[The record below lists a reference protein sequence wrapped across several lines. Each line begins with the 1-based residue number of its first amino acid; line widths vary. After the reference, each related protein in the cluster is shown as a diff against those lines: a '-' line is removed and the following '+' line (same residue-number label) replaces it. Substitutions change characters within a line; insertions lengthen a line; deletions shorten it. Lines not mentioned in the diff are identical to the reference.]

1 MDLRRASGVGSEL
14 ALGEV
19 TVGGRYRMKCVLQGE
34 CALPVSEF
42 LRISYRRV
50 FSIQFAQRIGGNRMF
65 TKRVVLALSCLF
77 VLLCICSPS
86 ALGQA
91 ANTGSVAGTVT
102 DQKSAAV
109 PNASV
114 ELVNTG
120 TNDTRTQATNDA
132 GYYTFVNVPPGLY
145 KVTIKKDGF
154 RSASIVLD
162 VQVGKSLTADMKLE
176 IGTMSQ
182 VVEVTAGAQVELQ
195 TQDSSVGNVLD
206 RKMLDNIPSLARDAT
221 ALLLLQP
228 LATPGFNSPG
238 SPSGMGE
245 GDNTG
250 GQIAGARSDQN
261 TFLLDGGD
269 ATDSTAGSGQYSG
282 TNFTATPRAVVPT
295 PIESLEEFRVVTT
308 NSAASFSRS
317 AGGEVQMVTRRGTN
331 QFHGAVY
338 EYLQNNVLNANTWD
352 RNSEGRAN
360 PALRD
365 NRYGG
370 RLGGPIWKDKTFF
383 FVHYEGRRFVSS
395 TDIQRRV
402 PSDLMKAGVLLFPVN
417 GATCKSSDKS
427 GCTPFNL
434 NPYDVTVNNVTY
446 PADTTGLDPRGI
458 GLNSVIKSVW
468 ALEPS
473 GNSSTCSGADG
484 VNTLCFDA
492 PVGIPLSE
500 DFGVIRVDHT
510 INSKW
515 QFSSSYRYGKT
526 TFSAPVQVDI
536 GGLLPGDKLGVPK
549 SVAQRPLAPRYLV
562 TSLTGQLTSH
572 LTSQSTFDYL
582 RHWWQWGTLH
592 PTNIP
597 GPEGGYA
604 QTNGLNASLSILG
617 EGIGT
622 GMQPINVDTQNARS
636 RTWNGKD
643 YNFGENLSWVKGSHL
658 IQFGGR
664 SEWQRFYHQRDDKVV
679 GGLTSPVFTIGRLSA
694 GSHVSGIPF
703 PTGFSGSASRW
714 RTDYAS
720 ILGIIERS
728 QELLTRASDFS
739 PNPAGV
745 PLQQHTVVDSD
756 SLYVSD
762 SWRVK
767 PSITLTLGLNWG
779 VQLPPYESSGEQ
791 TMVIDHSTGKPV
803 NFDNY
808 IATRE
813 SMALAGQLYN
823 PQLDYMPIKQ
833 AGRKYPY
840 DPDWTNFSPRV
851 AFAWNPSFSGGFLGS
866 LMGNR
871 KSVLRG
877 GYSRVYDRINGVGIV
892 MIPALGVGFGNN
904 LRCAGPQINAGV
916 VSCGTSNPS
925 NAFRIGTD
933 GTQLPLPSL
942 AAIPSG
948 QPLIPATNS
957 PYETLDFRID
967 PKRKVGYAHTFDL
980 TYQRDMGHNMLLE
993 VGYVGNYAQ
1002 KLYQGYA
1009 LQQVP
1014 YMYTLGGQTFAKGWS
1029 GVAQALIKGL
1039 PAITNV
1045 GVCGQPNVPAVGCF
1059 DLTSIPNQ
1067 PFLEA
1072 FGSANGFCTSGS
1084 CTQFFLNDFP
1094 DGLAGFTTF
1103 NYTDFWENYSPAA
1116 GGSDQT
1122 QVLDSYIIGSHGHSN
1137 YNAGFLS
1144 LRKTTSAGL
1153 TFNFNYTFS
1162 HAFDQIGQNQES
1174 LNEASDAFKLD
1185 RDYGSASFDR
1195 RHAITALLT
1204 YDLPFGSGRR
1214 YSSGSGFANKVV
1226 GGWNV
1231 SGVWSFATG
1240 LPLDVNNGTNSC
1252 QELGQGAVFG
1262 NCSAYFPIGATK
1274 YQSGSVHN
1282 NNGSL
1287 NAYANG
1293 DAIAGDP
1300 LGGFSFFAPPDPAIY
1315 GRTGRGYFRGLN
1327 RWNVDFGVSKIT
1339 KITERIS
1346 TRFDCQMTNVFNHVM
1361 FVDPTTD
1368 IGSGSFG
1375 ALNTQ
1380 YNQPRFIQ
1388 FGLRFDF

>member
-1 MDLRRASGVGSEL
+1 
-14 ALGEV
+14 
-19 TVGGRYRMKCVLQGE
+19 
-34 CALPVSEF
+34 
-42 LRISYRRV
+42 
-50 FSIQFAQRIGGNRMF
+50 MF
-65 TKRVVLALSCLF
+65 TKRVVLGCCLF
-77 VLLCICSPS
+77 ALLCIYTPY

-91 ANTGSVAGTVT
+91 ANTGTVAGTVT
-102 DQKSAAV
+102 DQKGAAV

-114 ELVNTG
+114 ELLNIGTNETRTQT
-120 TNDTRTQATNDA
+120 TNDT
-132 GYYTFVNVPPGLY
+132 GYYTFVSVSPGSY

-154 RSASIVLD
+154 RSATMGLD
-162 VQVGKSLTADMKLE
+162 VQVGKSLSADVRLE

-182 VVEVTAGAQVELQ
+182 TVEVTAGAQVELQ
-195 TQDSSVGNVLD
+195 TQDSSVGNVLE
-206 RKMLDNIPSLARDAT
+206 RKMLENIPSLARDAT

-317 AGGEVQMVTRRGTN
+317 AGGEVQMVTRRGSN
-331 QFHGAVY
+331 EFHGAVY

-352 RNSEGRAN
+352 RNSSNIKN

-365 NRYGG
+365 NRFGG
-370 RLGGPIWKDKTFF
+370 RLGGPIWKGKTFF
-383 FVHYEGRRFVSS
+383 FFHYEGRRFVSS

-402 PSDLMKAGVLLFPVN
+402 PSCDMRLGILHF
-417 GATCKSSDKS
+417 G
-427 GCTPFNL
+427 GQEYNL
-434 NPYDVTVNNVTY
+434 NPATINDCAGVPV
-446 PADTTGLDPRGI
+446 ASSGLDPRNL
-458 GLNSVIKSVW
+458 GLNPTIKAVW
-468 ALEPS
+468 ALEPA
-473 GNSSTCSGADG
+473 GNKRSCGTAVPSDG
-484 VNTLCFDA
+484 INTLCFDA
-492 PVGIPLSE
+492 PVGIPLNE
-500 DFGVIRVDHT
+500 DFGVIRVDHN
-510 INSKW
+510 ISSKW
-515 QFSSSYRYGKT
+515 QLTSSYRYGKT

-536 GGLLPGDKLGVPK
+536 GGQLPGDSLGLPK
-549 SVAQRPLAPRYLV
+549 SVAQRPLAPRYFV
-562 TSLTGQLTSH
+562 VGLTGQLTPH
-572 LTSQSTFDYL
+572 LTSQTTFDYL

-592 PTNIP
+592 PANIP
-597 GPEGGYA
+597 APEGGYA

-643 YNFGENLSWVKGSHL
+643 YNINENLSWVKGSHL
-658 IQFGGR
+658 VQFGGR

-703 PTGFSGSASRW
+703 PAGFSGSSSRW

-728 QELLTRASDFS
+728 QELLTRAPNFS
-739 PNPAGV
+739 PNPAGT
-745 PLQQHTVVDSD
+745 PLQQNTVVDSD

-762 SWRVK
+762 SWRIK
-767 PSITLTLGLNWG
+767 PSITLTVGLNWG
-779 VQLPPYESSGEQ
+779 VQLPPYESTGEQ
-791 TMVIDHSTGKPV
+791 TMVVDDSTGKV
-803 NFDNY
+803 INFDNY

-813 SMALAGQLYN
+813 SMALGGQIYN
-823 PQLDYMPIKQ
+823 PQLDYVPIKQ
-833 AGRKYPY
+833 TGRKYPY
-840 DPDWTNFSPRV
+840 DPDWTNFSPRA

-866 LMGNR
+866 LMGNH

-877 GYSRVYDRINGVGIV
+877 GFARVYDRINGVGIV

-904 LRCAGPQINAGV
+904 LRCAGPHITAGV
-916 VSCGTSNPS
+916 VSCGTSSPS
-925 NAFRIGTD
+925 NAFRMGTD
-933 GTQLPLPSL
+933 GTQIPLPSL
-942 AAIPSG
+942 ANIPSG
-948 QPLIPATNS
+948 QPLIPGFVPASNS

-967 PKRKVGYAHTFDL
+967 PKRKVGYANTFDI
-980 TYQRDMGHNMLLE
+980 TYQRDLGRNILLE
-993 VGYVGNYAQ
+993 IGYVGNYAQ

-1014 YMYTLGGQTFAKGWS
+1014 YMYTLGGQSFAKAWS
-1029 GVAQALIKGL
+1029 NVAQTLIANL
-1039 PAITNV
+1039 PAVNAGTFNTATI
-1045 GVCGQPNVPAVGCF
+1045 A
-1059 DLTSIPNQ
+1059 NQ
-1067 PFLEA
+1067 PFFEA
-1072 FGSANGFCTSGS
+1072 LGPANGLPCTPNSTTGSS
-1084 CTQFFLNDFP
+1084 CTQYFLNQFS

-1103 NYTDFWENYSPAA
+1103 NYTDFWEGSDAA
-1116 GGSDQT
+1116 GNSFVNNGGSDAN
-1122 QVLDSYIIGSHGHSN
+1122 QVLDSYIIGSHGRSN
-1137 YNAGFLS
+1137 YNAGFVS

-1153 TFNFNYTFS
+1153 TFNFNYTYS

-1185 RDYGSASFDR
+1185 RDYGSAQFDR
-1195 RHAITALLT
+1195 RHAITTLLT
-1204 YDLPFGSGRR
+1204 YDLPFGGGRR
-1214 YSSGSGFANKVV
+1214 YSTGSGVANKVV

-1240 LPLDVNNGTNSC
+1240 LPLDVINGNSC
-1252 QELGQGAVFG
+1252 QEFGQGAVFG
-1262 NCSAYFPIGATK
+1262 NCSAYFPISGTK
-1274 YQSGSVHN
+1274 YQSASVHN
-1282 NNGSL
+1282 NNGALTAYS
-1287 NAYANG
+1287 NA
-1293 DAIAGDP
+1293 DAINNDP
-1300 LGGFSFFAPPDPAIY
+1300 LGGYSFFAPPDPAIY

-1327 RWNVDFGVSKIT
+1327 RWNVDFGVSKTT
-1339 KITERIS
+1339 KITERVS

-1361 FVDPTTD
+1361 FNDPNTD
-1368 IGSGSFG
+1368 ISSGSVG
-1375 ALNTQ
+1375 VLNTQ
-1380 YNQPRFIQ
+1380 YNQPRYIQ

>member
-1 MDLRRASGVGSEL
+1 
-14 ALGEV
+14 
-19 TVGGRYRMKCVLQGE
+19 
-34 CALPVSEF
+34 
-42 LRISYRRV
+42 
-50 FSIQFAQRIGGNRMF
+50 MF
-65 TKRVVLALSCLF
+65 TKRVLLALCCLIA
-77 VLLCICSPS
+77 LLCICSPS

-91 ANTGSVAGTVT
+91 ANTGTVAGTVT
-102 DQKSAAV
+102 DQKGAAV

-114 ELVNTG
+114 GLLNTG
-120 TNDTRTQATNDA
+120 TNETRSQATNDT
-132 GYYTFVNVPPGLY
+132 GYYTFVNVAPGSY

-154 RSASIVLD
+154 RSASITLD
-162 VQVGKSLTADMKLE
+162 VQVGKSLTADVKLE

-195 TQDSSVGNVLD
+195 TQDSSVGNVLE
-206 RKMLDNIPSLARDAT
+206 RKMLENIPSLARDAT

-238 SPSGMGE
+238 SPSAMGE

-352 RNSEGRAN
+352 RNSSGIKN

-383 FVHYEGRRFVSS
+383 FAHYEGRRFVSS
-395 TDIQRRV
+395 TDIVRRV
-402 PSDLMKAGVLLFPVN
+402 PSCNMKLGILDFGGVEY
-417 GATCKSSDKS
+417 
-427 GCTPFNL
+427 NL
-434 NPYDVTVNNVTY
+434 NAATINDCSGAPVAPANCGTVAT
-446 PADTTGLDPRGI
+446 PAACDPRGL
-458 GLNSVIKSVW
+458 GLNPTIKSVW
-468 ALEPS
+468 ALEPA
-473 GNSSTCSGADG
+473 GNKTTCAGADG
-484 VNTLCFDA
+484 INTLCFDA
-492 PVGIPLSE
+492 PVGIPLNE
-500 DFGVIRVDHT
+500 DFGVIRVDHN
-510 INSKW
+510 ISSKW
-515 QFSSSYRYGKT
+515 QLTGSYRYGKT

-536 GGLLPGDKLGVPK
+536 GGLLSGDQLGSPK
-549 SVAQRPLAPRYLV
+549 SVAHRPLAPRYLV
-562 TSLTGQLTSH
+562 VGLTGQLTSH
-572 LTSQSTFDYL
+572 LTSQTTFDYL

-604 QTNGLNASLSILG
+604 QTNGLNASLSISG
-617 EGIGT
+617 EGIGANGSGPT
-622 GMQPINVDTQNARS
+622 SAGMQPINVDTQNARS

-643 YNFGENLSWVKGSHL
+643 YNINENLSWVRGSHL
-658 IQFGGR
+658 VQFGGR

-679 GGLTSPVFTIGRLSA
+679 GGLTSPVFTIGRLSS

-703 PTGFSGSASRW
+703 PVGFAGSASRW

-728 QELLTRASDFS
+728 QELLTRAPDFS
-739 PNPAGV
+739 PNTPGT

-762 SWRVK
+762 SWRIN
-767 PSITLTLGLNWG
+767 PSVTLTFGLNWG

-791 TMVIDHSTGKPV
+791 TIVIDDTTGKPV

-808 IATRE
+808 IATRK

-823 PQLDYMPIKQ
+823 PQLDYVPIKQ
-833 AGRKYPY
+833 TGRKYPY

-851 AFAWNPSFSGGFLGS
+851 AFAWNPSFSGGPLGS
-866 LMGNR
+866 LFGSR
-871 KSVLRG
+871 QSVLRG
-877 GYSRVYDRINGVGIV
+877 GYARVYDRINGVGIV
-892 MIPALGVGFGNN
+892 MIPALGIGFGNN
-904 LRCAGPQINAGV
+904 LRCVGPHNTGTAIA
-916 VSCGTSNPS
+916 CGTSNPT

-933 GTQLPLPSL
+933 GTQIPLPSL
-942 AAIPSG
+942 ANIPSG

-957 PYETLDFRID
+957 PYESLDFRID
-967 PKRKVGYAHTFDL
+967 PKRKVGYANTFDL
-980 TYQRDMGHNMLLE
+980 TYQRDLGHNMLVE

-1009 LQQVP
+1009 LQAVP
-1014 YMYTLGGQTFAKGWS
+1014 YMYTLGGQTFAKAFS
-1029 GVAQALIKGL
+1029 NIAQAIIAN
-1039 PAITNV
+1039 PSIART
-1045 GVCGQPNVPAVGCF
+1045 A
-1059 DLTSIPNQ
+1059 IPNQ
-1067 PFLEA
+1067 PFIEA
-1072 FGSANGFCTSGS
+1072 FLAGQCAGYAS
-1084 CTQFFLNDFP
+1084 CTQMVVSDPKAKGALGNLINPNAFADDLT
-1094 DGLAGFTTF
+1094 GFTTF
-1103 NYTDFWENYSPAA
+1103 NLTDFWEQFSPSA
-1116 GGSDQT
+1116 GGPDQT

-1137 YNAGFLS
+1137 YNAGFVS
-1144 LRKTTSAGL
+1144 MRKTTSAGL

-1174 LNEASDAFKLD
+1174 LNEASDAFNLD
-1185 RDYGSASFDR
+1185 RDYGSAQFDR
-1195 RHAITALLT
+1195 RHAITTLLT
-1204 YDLPFGSGRR
+1204 YDLPFGSGRH
-1214 YSSGSGFANKVV
+1214 YSSGSGFANKII

-1240 LPLDVNNGTNSC
+1240 LPLDVIDGNSC

-1262 NCSAYFPIGATK
+1262 NCSAYFPISGAK
-1274 YQSGSVHN
+1274 YQSASVHN
-1282 NNGSL
+1282 NAGALTAYS
-1287 NAYANG
+1287 NA
-1293 DAIAGDP
+1293 DAINNDP
-1300 LGGFSFFAPPDPAIY
+1300 LGGLSFFTAPDPTIY

-1327 RWNVDFGVSKIT
+1327 RWNVDFGVSKTT
-1339 KITERIS
+1339 KITERVS

-1361 FVDPTTD
+1361 FNDPSTD
-1368 IGSGSFG
+1368 ISSGSFG
-1375 ALNTQ
+1375 TLDSQ
-1380 YNQPRFIQ
+1380 YNQPRYIQ

>member
-1 MDLRRASGVGSEL
+1 M
-14 ALGEV
+14 
-19 TVGGRYRMKCVLQGE
+19 
-34 CALPVSEF
+34 
-42 LRISYRRV
+42 
-50 FSIQFAQRIGGNRMF
+50 
-65 TKRVVLALSCLF
+65 
-77 VLLCICSPS
+77 
-86 ALGQA
+86 
-91 ANTGSVAGTVT
+91 GSVAGTVT
-102 DQKSAAV
+102 DQKGAAV

-114 ELVNTG
+114 ELLNAGTNEIRTQT
-120 TNDTRTQATNDA
+120 TNDT
-132 GYYTFVNVPPGLY
+132 GYYTFVSVPPGSY

-154 RSASIVLD
+154 RSATMGLD
-162 VQVGKSLTADMKLE
+162 VQVGKSLTADVRLE
-176 IGTMSQ
+176 IGTVSQ
-182 VVEVTAGAQVELQ
+182 TVEVTAGAQVELQ
-195 TQDSSVGNVLD
+195 TQDSSVGNVLQH
-206 RKMLDNIPSLARDAT
+206 KMLENIPSLARDAT

-250 GQIAGARSDQN
+250 GQIAGSRSDQN

-317 AGGEVQMVTRRGTN
+317 AGGEVQMVTRRGSN

-352 RNSEGRAN
+352 RNSSNIKN

-402 PSDLMKAGVLLFPVN
+402 PSCDMRLGILHF
-417 GATCKSSDKS
+417 G
-427 GCTPFNL
+427 GQEYNL
-434 NPYDVTVNNVTY
+434 NPTAINDCAGVSV
-446 PADTTGLDPRGI
+446 PSSGLDPRNL
-458 GLNSVIKSVW
+458 GLNPTIKAVW
-468 ALEPS
+468 ALEPA
-473 GNSSTCSGADG
+473 GNKPSCGTAVPSDG
-484 VNTLCFDA
+484 INTLCFDA
-492 PVGIPLSE
+492 PVGIPLNE
-500 DFGVIRVDHT
+500 DFGVVRVDHN
-510 INSKW
+510 ISSKW
-515 QFSSSYRYGKT
+515 QLTGSYRYGKT

-536 GGLLPGDKLGVPK
+536 GGQLSGDTLGQPK

-572 LTSQSTFDYL
+572 LTSQTTFDYL

-597 GPEGGYA
+597 APEGGYA

-643 YNFGENLSWVKGSHL
+643 YNINENLSWVKGSHL
-658 IQFGGR
+658 VQFGGR

-679 GGLTSPVFTIGRLSA
+679 GGLTSPVFTIGRLSS

-720 ILGIIERS
+720 VLGIIERS

-739 PNPAGV
+739 PNRAGI

-762 SWRVK
+762 SWRIK
-767 PSITLTLGLNWG
+767 PSVTLTFGLNWG

-791 TMVIDHSTGKPV
+791 TIVVDDSTGKPV

-808 IATRE
+808 IATRK
-813 SMALAGQLYN
+813 SMALAGQLSN
-823 PQLDYMPIKQ
+823 PQLDYVPIKQ
-833 AGRKYPY
+833 TGRKYPY

-877 GYSRVYDRINGVGIV
+877 GFARVYDRINGVGIV

-904 LRCAGPQINAGV
+904 LRCAGPQNTGTGIACFATTGV
-916 VSCGTSNPS
+916 NSNPS

-933 GTQLPLPSL
+933 GKQIPLPSL
-942 AAIPSG
+942 ASIPPG
-948 QPLIPATNS
+948 QPLVPGTNS

-967 PKRKVGYAHTFDL
+967 PKRKVGYANTFDL
-980 TYQRDMGHNMLLE
+980 TYQRDLGHNMLLE

-1009 LQQVP
+1009 LQAVP
-1014 YMYTLGGQTFAKGWS
+1014 YMYTLGGQTFAKAWS
-1029 GVAQALIKGL
+1029 NVAQTLIANL
-1039 PAITNV
+1039 A
-1045 GVCGQPNVPAVGCF
+1045 AVNAGTF
-1059 DLTSIPNQ
+1059 NTTTIPNQ

-1072 FGSANGFCTSGS
+1072 FGASIGAPCGSS

-1103 NYTDFWENYSPAA
+1103 NYTDFWENYGGA
-1116 GGSDQT
+1116 GSDLG

-1137 YNAGFLS
+1137 YNAGFVS
-1144 LRKTTSAGL
+1144 MRKTTSAGL
-1153 TFNFNYTFS
+1153 TFNFNYTYS

-1174 LNEASDAFKLD
+1174 LNEASDAFNLD

-1195 RHAITALLT
+1195 RHAITTLVT
-1204 YDLPFGSGRR
+1204 YDLPFGGGRR
-1214 YSSGSGFANKVV
+1214 YATGSGVANKLI

-1240 LPLDVNNGTNSC
+1240 LPLDVINGNSC

-1262 NCSAYFPIGATK
+1262 NCSAYFPIGTTK
-1274 YQSGSVHN
+1274 YQSASVHN
-1282 NNGSL
+1282 NNGALTAYS
-1287 NAYANG
+1287 NA
-1293 DAIAGDP
+1293 DAINNDP
-1300 LGGFSFFAPPDPAIY
+1300 LGGYSFFAPPDPAIY

-1327 RWNVDFGVSKIT
+1327 RWNVDFGVSKTT
-1339 KITERIS
+1339 KITERVS
-1346 TRFDCQMTNVFNHVM
+1346 TRFDCQMTNIFNHVM
-1361 FVDPTTD
+1361 FSDPNTD
-1368 IGSGSFG
+1368 ISSGSVG
-1375 ALNTQ
+1375 VLNTQ
-1380 YNQPRFIQ
+1380 YNQPRYIQ

>member
-1 MDLRRASGVGSEL
+1 MRNA
-14 ALGEV
+14 
-19 TVGGRYRMKCVLQGE
+19 
-34 CALPVSEF
+34 
-42 LRISYRRV
+42 RI
-50 FSIQFAQRIGGNRMF
+50 
-65 TKRVVLALSCLF
+65 LF
-77 VLLCICSPS
+77 VVMVILVLVPRF
-86 ALGQA
+86 ARGQ
-91 ANTGSVAGTVT
+91 GSSTATVAGTVT
-102 DQKSAAV
+102 DQKGAGV
-109 PNASV
+109 PSASV
-114 ELVNTG
+114 ELINAA
-120 TNDTRTQATNDA
+120 TNATRTQTTSDM
-132 GYYTFVNVPPGLY
+132 GYYTFASVPPGDY
-145 KVTIKKDGF
+145 KVVIKKSGF
-154 RSASIVLD
+154 RTTNVGPVA
-162 VQVGKSLTADMKLE
+162 VQVGKGANVDAQLE
-176 IGTMSQ
+176 IGTISQ
-182 VVEVTAGAQVELQ
+182 VVEVTAGAAVELQ

-238 SPSGMGE
+238 SPNATGE

-269 ATDSTAGSGQYSG
+269 ATDSTAGGGQYSG
-282 TNFTATPRAVVPT
+282 GNFTATPRAVVPT

-308 NSAASFSRS
+308 NSTASFSRS

-331 QFHGAVY
+331 QYHGAVY

-352 RNSEGRAN
+352 RNSSGIPN

-370 RLGGPIWKDKTFF
+370 RIGGPIWKDKTFF

-395 TDIQRRV
+395 SDIQRRV
-402 PSDLMKAGVLLFPVN
+402 PSDLMKAGVLQFPISICDASCQANPVAN
-417 GATCKSSDKS
+417 PPVVQLNA
-427 GCTPFNL
+427 FNL
-434 NPYDVTVNNVTY
+434 NPGPVTVNGVTY
-446 PADTTGLDPRGI
+446 QPANCGTTATPASCDPRNL
-458 GLNSVIKSVW
+458 GLNPTIQSVW
-468 ALEPS
+468 ALEPA
-473 GNSSTCSGADG
+473 GNKSSCGTAVPSDG
-484 VNTLCFDA
+484 INTLCFDA
-492 PVGIPLSE
+492 PSGTPLSE
-500 DFGVIRVDHT
+500 DFGVIRLDHN
-510 INSKW
+510 ISSKW

-536 GGLLPGDKLGVPK
+536 GGQLPGDKLGVPK
-549 SVAQRPLAPRYLV
+549 SLAQRPLQPRYLV

-582 RHWWQWGTLH
+582 RHWWQWGTFH
-592 PTNIP
+592 PINIP
-597 GPEGGYA
+597 APTGGYQ
-604 QTNGLNASLSILG
+604 QTNGLNAALSILG

-643 YNFGENLSWVKGSHL
+643 YNFNENLSWIKGSHI

-679 GGLTSPVFTIGRLSA
+679 GGLTSPVFTIGRLSS

-703 PTGFSGSASRW
+703 SNVPAGGCPAGDVCSFAGSSSRW

-739 PNPAGV
+739 PNPPGTA
-745 PLQQHTVVDSD
+745 LQQHTVVDSD

-762 SWRVK
+762 SWRIK
-767 PSITLTLGLNWG
+767 PSVTLTFGLNWG

-791 TMVIDHSTGKPV
+791 TMVVDDSTGKPI

-823 PQLDYMPIKQ
+823 PQLDYVPIKQ

-851 AFAWNPSFSGGFLGS
+851 AFAWNPSYSGGLLGG
-866 LMGNR
+866 LMGNH

-877 GYSRVYDRINGVGIV
+877 GFARVYDRINGVGIV
-892 MIPALGVGFGNN
+892 MIPALGIGFGNN
-904 LRCAGPQINAGV
+904 LRCAGPLQTGTGIA
-916 VSCGTSNPS
+916 CGTSTPS

-933 GTQLPLPSL
+933 GTQLPLPGL
-942 AAIPSG
+942 ASIPSG
-948 QPLIPATNS
+948 QPLIPGTNS
-957 PYETLDFRID
+957 PFESLDFRID
-967 PKRKVGYAHTFDL
+967 PKRKVGYAHTFDV
-980 TYQRDMGHNMLLE
+980 TYQRELHGNMLLE
-993 VGYVGNYAQ
+993 IGYVGNYAQ

-1014 YMYTLGGQTFAKGWS
+1014 YMYTLGGQSLAKALS
-1029 GVAQALIKGL
+1029 NIAQAVIAN
-1039 PAITNV
+1039 PSVART
-1045 GVCGQPNVPAVGCF
+1045 A
-1059 DLTSIPNQ
+1059 IPNQ
-1067 PFLEA
+1067 PFIEA
-1072 FGSANGFCTSGS
+1072 FLAGQCAGYSS
-1084 CTQFFLNDFP
+1084 CTQMVVSDPNTKNALGQLLNPNAFAD
-1094 DGLAGFTTF
+1094 DLSGFASF
-1103 NYTDFWENYSPAA
+1103 NLTDFWEQYEPST
-1116 GGSDQT
+1116 GGSDFG
-1122 QVLDSYIIGSHGHSN
+1122 QVLDSYIIGSHGRSN
-1137 YNAGFLS
+1137 YNAGFVS

-1153 TFNFNYTFS
+1153 TFNFNYTYS

-1195 RHAITALLT
+1195 RHAFTALFT
-1204 YDLPFGSGRR
+1204 YDLPFGGGKR
-1214 YSSGSGFANKVV
+1214 YASGSGVGNKVI

-1240 LPLDVNNGTNSC
+1240 LPLDVFNGGSC

-1262 NCSAYFPIGATK
+1262 NCSAYFPIGGK
-1274 YQSGSVHN
+1274 YESASVHN
-1282 NNGSL
+1282 NNGALAAYS
-1287 NAYANG
+1287 NAS
-1293 DAIAGDP
+1293 AIANDP
-1300 LGGFSFFAPPDPAIY
+1300 QGGFSFFAPPDPAIY

-1327 RWNVDFGVSKIT
+1327 RWNVDFGVSKTT
-1339 KITERIS
+1339 KITERVS

-1361 FVDPTTD
+1361 FSDPNTD
-1368 IGSGSFG
+1368 ISSGNFGS
-1375 ALNTQ
+1375 LNTQ
-1380 YNQPRFIQ
+1380 YNAPRFIQ

>member
-1 MDLRRASGVGSEL
+1 MRNARILFAVIVILVLVPGFTRGQGSST
-14 ALGEV
+14 A
-19 TVGGRYRMKCVLQGE
+19 T
-34 CALPVSEF
+34 
-42 LRISYRRV
+42 
-50 FSIQFAQRIGGNRMF
+50 
-65 TKRVVLALSCLF
+65 
-77 VLLCICSPS
+77 
-86 ALGQA
+86 
-91 ANTGSVAGTVT
+91 VAGTVT
-102 DQKSAAV
+102 DQKGAGV
-109 PNASV
+109 PGASV
-114 ELVNTG
+114 ELINAA
-120 TNDTRTQATNDA
+120 TNETRTQTTSDM
-132 GYYTFVNVPPGLY
+132 GYYTFASVPPGDY
-145 KVTIKKDGF
+145 KVVIKKSGF
-154 RSASIVLD
+154 RTTNVGPVA
-162 VQVGKSLTADMKLE
+162 VQVGKGANVDAQLE
-176 IGTMSQ
+176 IGTISQ
-182 VVEVTAGAQVELQ
+182 VVEVTAGAAVELQ

-238 SPSGMGE
+238 SPNATGE

-269 ATDSTAGSGQYSG
+269 ATDSTAGGGQYSG
-282 TNFTATPRAVVPT
+282 GNFTATPRAVVPT

-308 NSAASFSRS
+308 NSTASFSRS

-331 QFHGAVY
+331 QYHGAVY

-352 RNSEGRAN
+352 RNSSGIPN

-370 RLGGPIWKDKTFF
+370 RIGGPIWKDKTFF

-395 TDIQRRV
+395 SDIQRRV
-402 PSDLMKAGVLLFPVN
+402 PSCDMRLGILHF
-417 GATCKSSDKS
+417 GGTEY
-427 GCTPFNL
+427 NL
-434 NPYDVTVNNVTY
+434 NPTTVNDCAGV
-446 PADTTGLDPRGI
+446 PVASSGLDPRNL
-458 GLNSVIKSVW
+458 GLNPTIQSVW
-468 ALEPS
+468 ALEPA
-473 GNSSTCSGADG
+473 GNKASCGTAVASDG
-484 VNTLCFDA
+484 INTLCFDA
-492 PVGIPLSE
+492 PAGTPLSE
-500 DFGVIRVDHT
+500 DFGVIRLDHN
-510 INSKW
+510 ISSKW

-526 TFSAPVQVDI
+526 TFAAPVQVDI
-536 GGLLPGDKLGVPK
+536 GGQLPGDKLGVPK
-549 SVAQRPLAPRYLV
+549 SQAQRPLQPRYLV

-582 RHWWQWGTLH
+582 RHWWQWGTFH
-592 PTNIP
+592 PINIP
-597 GPEGGYA
+597 APTGGYA
-604 QTNGLNASLSILG
+604 QTNGLNAALSILG

-643 YNFGENLSWVKGSHL
+643 YNFNENLSWIKGSHI

-679 GGLTSPVFTIGRLSA
+679 GGLTSPVFTIGRLSSS
-694 GSHVSGIPF
+694 SHVSGVPV
-703 PTGFSGSASRW
+703 PGGLTGSAAARW

-720 ILGIIERS
+720 ILGIVERS

-739 PNPAGV
+739 PNPPGT

-762 SWRVK
+762 SWRIK
-767 PSITLTLGLNWG
+767 PSVTLTFGLNWG

-791 TMVIDHSTGKPV
+791 TMVVDDSTGKPV

-813 SMALAGQLYN
+813 SMALTGQLYN
-823 PQLDYMPIKQ
+823 PQLDYVPIKQ
-833 AGRKYPY
+833 FGRKYPY

-851 AFAWNPSFSGGFLGS
+851 AFAWNPSYSGGFLGG
-866 LMGNR
+866 LMGNH

-877 GYSRVYDRINGVGIV
+877 GFARVYDRINGVGIV

-904 LRCAGPQINAGV
+904 IRCAGPHQTGTGV
-916 VSCGTSNPS
+916 ACGTSTPS

-933 GTQLPLPSL
+933 GTQLPLPTL
-942 AAIPSG
+942 ANIPSG
-948 QPLIPATNS
+948 QPLIPGFLPASNS
-957 PYETLDFRID
+957 PYESLDFRID
-967 PKRKVGYAHTFDL
+967 PKRKVGYANTFDI
-980 TYQRDMGHNMLLE
+980 TYQRELRGNMLLE
-993 VGYVGNYAQ
+993 IGYVGNYAQ

-1014 YMYTLGGQTFAKGWS
+1014 YMYTLGGQTFAKAWS
-1029 GVAQALIKGL
+1029 SVAQTLIANL
-1039 PAITNV
+1039 PAVNV
-1045 GVCGQPNVPAVGCF
+1045 GACAAVMPKPGCY
-1059 DLTSIPNQ
+1059 DITKIPNQ

-1094 DGLAGFTTF
+1094 DGLSGFTTF
-1103 NYTDFWENYSPAA
+1103 NYTDFWENYNGA
-1116 GGSDQT
+1116 GSDLN
-1122 QVLDSYIIGSHGHSN
+1122 QVLDSYIIGSHGRSN
-1137 YNAGFLS
+1137 YNAGFVS

-1153 TFNFNYTFS
+1153 TFNFNYTYS
-1162 HAFDQIGQNQES
+1162 HALDQIGQNQES

-1195 RHAITALLT
+1195 RHAFTALFT
-1204 YDLPFGSGRR
+1204 YDLPFGGGKR
-1214 YSSGSGFANKVV
+1214 YASGSGVVNKIV
-1226 GGWNV
+1226 GGWNT

-1240 LPLDVNNGTNSC
+1240 LPLDVFNGGSC
-1252 QELGQGAVFG
+1252 QELGQGAFFG
-1262 NCSAYFPIGATK
+1262 NCSAYFPIGAAK
-1274 YQSGSVHN
+1274 YESASVHN
-1282 NNGSL
+1282 NGGALTAYS
-1287 NAYANG
+1287 NA
-1293 DAIAGDP
+1293 DAIAGDS
-1300 LGGFSFFAPPDPAIY
+1300 LGGFSFFAPPDPALY

-1327 RWNVDFGVSKIT
+1327 RWNVDFGVSKTT
-1339 KITERIS
+1339 KITERVS

-1361 FVDPTTD
+1361 FNDPNTD
-1368 IGSGSFG
+1368 ISSGNFGS
-1375 ALNTQ
+1375 LNTQ
-1380 YNQPRFIQ
+1380 YNAPRFIQ